1 MKSKAFLSIVI
12 IVIFISFFTSHAS
25 AFSTLSEKGSYFVR
39 AINITVPLRGDLI
52 WGPVFGDYYWNRNM
66 IGSMRY
72 TGRIY
77 YPALNE
83 VKTSDQYSIFFPADR
98 SNAPYPAVVFLQGA
112 NVDTE
117 QYEYL
122 FEHITSY
129 GYIVLAVTEFMPS
142 GKNLEGQFLNLFPD
156 GAAEPAVWLTSMM
169 LPDLVT
175 YLENINTSVHDP
187 IPIGAVNEP
196 DDPNNIDF
204 GYKDV
209 VRNPR
214 GTTVADLSHSLF
226 EGMVDTNNI
235 VLAGHSMGGMLALL
249 CSNTGIVNPPRP
261 LGGSFTNHIV
271 GCFVYGA
278 HSFTSS
284 GTGYPTPVN
293 VPLLMLGGEKDGV
306 AAGPVPGN
314 ANASGYERIKYTFN
328 SFVPASGNNSRYI
341 IGIKGANHLSVGTR
355 PDPLVDRSFLDGKD
369 GIISSFIAH
378 QIIQEK
384 VMAFL
389 EYYTKGNTSV
399 LSVITGSGS
408 EPFIYDYAVK

>member
-1 MKSKAFLSIVI
+1 MKTKIVLSLLLVA
-12 IVIFISFFTSHAS
+12 VFFNGFNSDAS

-39 AINITVPLRGDLI
+39 ALNITIPLRGDLL
-52 WGPVFGDYYWNRNM
+52 WGPVFDGYYWNRNV
-66 IGSMRY
+66 IDSMRY

-77 YPALNE
+77 YPALDQ

-98 SNAPYPAVVFLQGA
+98 SNAPYPAIVFMQGA

-122 FEHITSY
+122 FEHIASY

-142 GKNLEGQFLNLFPD
+142 GKNLEGQFLNIFPD
-156 GAAEPAVWLTSMM
+156 GSAEPTAWMASMM

-175 YLENINTSVHDP
+175 YLENINISVHDP
-187 IPIGAVNEP
+187 IPNSAALDP
-196 DDPNNIDF
+196 PDPNNIDF

-214 GTTVADLSHSLF
+214 GTTGADLTHSLF
-226 EGMVDTNNI
+226 EGMIDTNKI
-235 VLAGHSMGGMLALL
+235 VLAGHSMGGMLALF
-249 CSNTGIVNPPRP
+249 CANTGIANPPRP
-261 LGGSFTNHIV
+261 AGGSFTNHVV

-278 HSFTSS
+278 HTFASS
-284 GTGYPTPVN
+284 GTGFPTPVN

-341 IGIKGANHLSVGTR
+341 IGIKGANHLSAGTR
-355 PDPLVDRSFLDGKD
+355 PDPLVDRSFQDGKD
-369 GIISSFIAH
+369 GIISTYIAH
-378 QIIQEK
+378 RIIQEK

-389 EYYTKGNTSV
+389 EYYSKGNSSTLPV
-399 LSVITGSGS
+399 LTGSGS